1 MPRSAI
7 GERDANP
14 PMETHWLAEDDECG
28 TFGSGPRTY
37 VLTQI
42 ADHFIAN
49 HPGINPIVDGVH
61 YRLYEAPW
69 RCDTCGVNTEPPYW
83 THNATKKIEL
93 PLFVDTD
100 SEWLL
105 CGECHGFVTKRDHIA
120 LAIRMI
126 KMHEQNSPG
135 LLRGDA
141 GMNVRVHFTEM
152 AREYVEK
159 FDDGFIEAD
168 SSRH

>member
-7 GERDANP
+7 GPRDANP

-28 TFGSGPRTY
+28 IFGSGPRTH
-37 VLTQI
+37 VITQI
-42 ADHFIAN
+42 ADHFIAS
-49 HPGINPIVDGVH
+49 HPDVNPIVNGVH

-69 RCDTCGVNTEPPYW
+69 RCDACGVNTEPPYW
-83 THNATKKIEL
+83 THKATAEIHL

-100 SEWLL
+100 GDWLL
-105 CGECHGFVTKRDHIA
+105 CQECHQRVLARDSIK

-126 KMHEQNSPG
+126 RMHQQTAPG
-135 LLRGDA
+135 LLA
-141 GMNVRVHFTEM
+141 GAAGENVRVHFMEM

-159 FDDGFIEAD
+159 FDEGFLEAD